1 MKIAYGTDSGV
12 SRHGINAREAV
23 LMAEA
28 GMPEMEIIK
37 SATVNAADLLDMSSS
52 IGTIE
57 AGKFADI
64 IAVDNS
70 PLDNI
75 EAGPLRPGPV
85 TTSAWKMQL
94 QTQLS

>member
-1 MKIAYGTDSGV
+1 
-12 SRHGINAREAV
+12 
-23 LMAEA
+23 MAEA

-57 AGKFADI
+57 AGKFADV
-64 IAVDNS
+64 IAVNNS

-75 EAGPLRPGPV
+75 EELLDVDFVMKGGKV
-85 TTSAWKMQL
+85 YKQ
-94 QTQLS
+94 